1 MGVLNL
7 RDVPDELMRE
17 LRAQAALEGSQFHP
31 FCKELLKWAVH
42 KRRSTSLPPDRGA
55 VFGGEFNMLDHM
67 ERGILEPMPSTAANP
82 SALPPGHTPRV
93 EDVRFEPADPNQE
106 IEIT

>member
-31 FCKELLKWAVH
+31 FCKELLKWAVEA
-42 KRRSTSLPPDRGA
+42 RRSRISTPARTLADTINLSGRHYYEPLEGHTAPTY
-55 VFGGEFNMLDHM
+55 GGIARSASPAPEMQ
-67 ERGILEPMPSTAANP
+67 STASPDDTEA
-82 SALPPGHTPRV
+82 S
-93 EDVRFEPADPNQE
+93 QE